1 MKKESL
7 SKASRSAEHLTP
19 TAEYH
24 RESSEAGDIT
34 PVVALT
40 AVLRNRHLLLGCAFA
55 GAVLFATRAWLKP
68 ETYTVTSVLMP
79 QGPKAPTGFVGLAS
93 QVGISIP
100 GTQDNLQLYAD
111 LLKSREILRAVAE
124 RSYTFGTENGVRTST
139 LVDLYGGSAQEPFRM
154 VLAVRRLAEQ
164 VSAAPSPKTG
174 VITVQVKA
182 EYAQLSHQVAQQ
194 LIDQLNRFNL
204 EQRQS
209 QAGAERKFAER
220 RLTEA
225 REELRTAENQL
236 ESFLAQNREFRTSP
250 RLAFEQDRLAREIA
264 LRQQVYNMLAQAYEQ
279 SKMDE
284 IRDTPVITI
293 IEPPET
299 PLMPDARGLR
309 KNAVFGLV
317 FGLVVAIL
325 IAVVR
330 EYSGRQRLAESEELR
345 DFDRLKAEAW
355 YEVKHPW
362 TFFTKGLW
370 RKRMA

>member
-7 SKASRSAEHLTP
+7 SKASLSADHLTQSAE
-19 TAEYH
+19 YQQ
-24 RESSEAGDIT
+24 ESSEVGDIT
-34 PVVALT
+34 PVVALNGI
-40 AVLRNRHLLLGCAFA
+40 LRNRYLLLGCAFA
-55 GAVLFATRAWLKP
+55 GAVVFATRARFQP
-68 ETYTVTSVLMP
+68 ESYTATAILMP
-79 QGPKAPTGFVGLAS
+79 QGAKAPAGVAGIAS
-93 QVGISIP
+93 QVGINIP
-100 GTQDNLQLYAD
+100 GTEDNLQLYAD

-124 RSYTFGTENGVRTST
+124 RPYTFATEKGVRTST
-139 LVDLYGGSAQEPFRM
+139 LVDLYGGSGQRPFRA
-154 VLAVRRLAEQ
+154 VSAVRRLGDH
-164 VSAAPSPKTG
+164 VSAAPSTKTG

-182 EYAQLSHQVAQQ
+182 EYSQLAYQVAQQ

-209 QAGAERKFAER
+209 QAGAERKFAEK
-220 RLTEA
+220 RLSEA
-225 REELRTAENQL
+225 REELRTSENQL

-250 RLAFEQDRLAREIA
+250 RLTFEQDRLAREIA
-264 LRQQVYNMLAQAYEQ
+264 LRQQLYNMLSQAYEQ

-293 IEPPET
+293 IERPET
-299 PLMPDARGLR
+299 PLVPDAKGIS
-309 KNAVFGLV
+309 KSAVFGLV

-325 IAVVR
+325 IALVR

-355 YEVKHPW
+355 YELKHPW
-362 TFFTKGLW
+362 MSFRNALW